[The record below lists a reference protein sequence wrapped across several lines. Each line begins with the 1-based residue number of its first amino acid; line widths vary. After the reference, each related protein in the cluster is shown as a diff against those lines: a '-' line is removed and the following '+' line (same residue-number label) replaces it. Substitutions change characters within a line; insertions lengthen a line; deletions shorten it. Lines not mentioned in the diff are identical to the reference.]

1 MQECQNNFFKYI
13 KAVGTGPKGNHD
25 LSRDEAEDM
34 MQQILDG
41 SVSSELITAFLL
53 GWRLKPETSDEFL
66 GALLAIDKKSQTTP
80 IQNSIELGYPFDG
93 KAKTPYLLPQISKI
107 LQESDLHL
115 VLLGDAPQ
123 PAKGGL
129 TIQEL
134 FKEHDFAQNTHYFD
148 RSDYCPALHKLT
160 QLRMSLGLR
169 TAFNTLEK
177 LPNISQ
183 SDFAITGVHHKP
195 YVKKY
200 QDIFASRYRRFAVIQ
215 GSEGTPELLKKG
227 MLWLCEDG
235 KTTEYRIDPLAFDIE
250 KDDVERLA
258 KLNGA
263 ILLFVADKFSS
274 IEEAF
279 LSLS

>member
-1 MQECQNNFFKYI
+1 MQEHQNNFFKYI
-13 KAVGTGPKGNHD
+13 KAVGTGPKGNRD
-25 LSRDEAEDM
+25 LSRDEARDM
-34 MQQILDG
+34 MQQILSG

-53 GWRLKPETSDEFL
+53 GWRLKPETSEEFL
-66 GALLAIDKKSQTTP
+66 GALLAIEEQSKTTP
-80 IQNSIELGYPFDG
+80 IKNSIELGYPFDG
-93 KAKTPYLLPQISKI
+93 KAKTPYLLPQISTI
-107 LQESDLHL
+107 LQNSDLNL

-123 PAKGGL
+123 PVKGGL

-134 FKEHDFAQNTHYFD
+134 FKENDFAQNTHYLD
-148 RSDYCPALHKLT
+148 RSDYCPVLHNLT
-160 QLRMSLGLR
+160 QLRMHLGLR

-200 QDIFASRYRRFAVIQ
+200 QDIFASKYRRFAVIQ

-227 MLWLCEDG
+227 MLWLCENG
-235 KTTEYRIDPLAFDIE
+235 ETTEYLIDPSDFSIE
-250 KDDVERLA
+250 KDDEEGLA

-263 ILLFVADKFSS
+263 ILLFVADKFTS
-274 IEEAF
+274 IQEAF
-279 LSLS
+279 VSLS